1 MKRYIHILLMISL
14 MWLLP
19 SLSLAG
25 NVVKGTAT
33 LNGNMIEAEY
43 TISGATAQLGS
54 GYNACISQYSM
65 GVLVVPATITVSGTT
80 YPVTAV
86 APLAFRMCTLLT
98 HVTLPEG
105 VTRVGDF
112 AFVGCQSMHEIEL
125 PSTLAT
131 VGTGAFID
139 LPNLQNVL
147 VHAVTPPVWEYNDV
161 FCFHSNGI
169 SDSQSYYTN
178 QVTLHVPIG
187 TMQTYRNANYTNAA
201 LGWTTPDG
209 WGYFNHIVYLPTEAN
224 VFFAEGNWNDVAKW
238 THGEAPAVGDDIY
251 VIADAT
257 IPNGYTAHANTIGF
271 DNNATI
277 TIADGGQLHTNTDV
291 EAIVEKH
298 ITAAPD
304 WENGGAGWLLIASP
318 LTGITGYTTAA
329 SNHVDSLAIDNYNGI
344 MDGEYH
350 YDFYSWDGNYELEW
364 RNYRNADPKF
374 DMNNGQGY
382 LYAAREDRDLSFKGV
397 VKANAEDEF
406 FEPLLN
412 EGAVFEAF
420 SLYGNPFVCDA
431 YLSMEEGASLA
442 FYVMNETGTAL
453 EVTEG
458 PVHPMEGFFVASMT
472 ADQSFTVSRNAPSAK
487 GNSLYVNLMQGT
499 NCIDKVLLR
508 FGKGNMLPKKSLHEA
523 DSKVYVTV
531 DGRDFAAVNAEAKG
545 EMPICFKAEEDG
557 DYVLKVNR
565 EGVNFSYLHLIDL
578 FTGDDVDMLDS
589 PYYSFSAKTT
599 DAVSRFKLVFVKE
612 VN

>member
-187 TMQTYRNANYTNAA
+187 
-201 LGWTTPDG
+201 
-209 WGYFNHIVYLPTEAN
+209 
-224 VFFAEGNWNDVAKW
+224 K
-238 THGEAPAVGDDIY
+238 
-251 VIADAT
+251 
-257 IPNGYTAHANTIGF
+257 
-271 DNNATI
+271 
-277 TIADGGQLHTNTDV
+277 
-291 EAIVEKH
+291 
-298 ITAAPD
+298 
-304 WENGGAGWLLIASP
+304 
-318 LTGITGYTTAA
+318 
-329 SNHVDSLAIDNYNGI
+329 
-344 MDGEYH
+344 
-350 YDFYSWDGNYELEW
+350 
-364 RNYRNADPKF
+364 
-374 DMNNGQGY
+374 
-382 LYAAREDRDLSFKGV
+382 
-397 VKANAEDEF
+397 
-406 FEPLLN
+406 
-412 EGAVFEAF
+412 
-420 SLYGNPFVCDA
+420 
-431 YLSMEEGASLA
+431 ME
-442 FYVMNETGTAL
+442 
-453 EVTEG
+453 
-458 PVHPMEGFFVASMT
+458 
-472 ADQSFTVSRNAPSAK
+472 SR
-487 GNSLYVNLMQGT
+487 
-499 NCIDKVLLR
+499 R
-508 FGKGNMLPKKSLHEA
+508 
-523 DSKVYVTV
+523 
-531 DGRDFAAVNAEAKG
+531 
-545 EMPICFKAEEDG
+545 
-557 DYVLKVNR
+557 
-565 EGVNFSYLHLIDL
+565 
-578 FTGDDVDMLDS
+578 
-589 PYYSFSAKTT
+589 
-599 DAVSRFKLVFVKE
+599 
-612 VN
+612 